1 MVKQL
6 NEEITKRNLNTIAQ
20 KLEET
25 ATKISSNSEYSDI
38 RTILK
43 NQALHLRAYQDQLV
57 TPMTDQTKEMLT
69 LSRRLE
75 ENLKFNRSSFKVAL
89 DEFIREI
96 KFAQDFINKEGT
108 EFVQKVRSH
117 FTLDCSVCFY

>member
-1 MVKQL
+1 M
-6 NEEITKRNLNTIAQ
+6 NEEITKHNLNTIAQ
-20 KLEET
+20 KLIDT

-43 NQALHLRAYQDQLV
+43 NQALHLRTYQEHLV
-57 TPMTDQTKEMLT
+57 TPMADQTKEMLT
-69 LSRRLE
+69 LTRRLE

-89 DEFIREI
+89 EDFIREI

-108 EFVQKVRSH
+108 EFVQKVRNS
-117 FTLDCSVCFY
+117 Y

>member
-1 MVKQL
+1 M
-6 NEEITKRNLNTIAQ
+6 
-20 KLEET
+20 EET

-108 EFVQKVRSH
+108 EFVQKVTSFSFEMLFFDFRS
-117 FTLDCSVCFY
+117 LICRC

>member
-1 MVKQL
+1 M
-6 NEEITKRNLNTIAQ
+6 
-20 KLEET
+20 EET

-43 NQALHLRAYQDQLV
+43 NQALHLRVYQEQLV
-57 TPMTDQTKEMLT
+57 TPMTEQTKEMLT

-75 ENLKFNRSSFKVAL
+75 ENLRFNRTSFKVAL
-89 DEFIREI
+89 EDFIREI

-108 EFVQKVRSH
+108 EFVQKVSLS
-117 FTLDCSVCFY
+117 FDLTIKII